1 MKAAYRKACVRDA
14 ALLVHIYDLS
24 FYADYLKYGE
34 CPGYGRSK
42 AEMED
47 SILRYPKHIILCG
60 GEPVGCVSCK
70 ETEPNVYEIGC
81 LCVIPEFQGSSLGTQ
96 AIEFVKTL
104 CGDWKKLTL
113 VTPADKTENIKFY
126 TEKCGFR
133 VMSTERDGNVELA
146 RLILER

>member
-1 MKAAYRKACVRDA
+1 MKAEYRKASVGDA
-14 ALLVHIYDLS
+14 VLLVHIYDLS

-42 AEMED
+42 AEMEE
-47 SILRYPKHIILCG
+47 SILRYPKYIILCS
-60 GEPVGCVSCK
+60 GEPVGCVSCM

-81 LCVIPEFQGSSLGTQ
+81 LCVIPEFQGRGLGTQ

-104 CGDWKKLTL
+104 CGDWEKLTL

-133 VMSTERDGNVELA
+133 VMSTERDGKVELV